1 MLTQELYEDSV
12 KYGKFLQSGNNHIYQ
27 LRSRILQTFDQL
39 SESHYSLNE
48 LYNKDMSYAETLHG
62 SFKKWDQQRNK
73 VLSKVKSIKS
83 DTSKHGAKLFT
94 LLDEV
99 NDVDDEIKLLE
110 AKLQQL
116 RSKKKF

>member
-73 VLSKVKSIKS
+73 VLSKVKSIKVIQANMEPNYS
-83 DTSKHGAKLFT
+83 PY
-94 LLDEV
+94 
-99 NDVDDEIKLLE
+99 
-110 AKLQQL
+110 
-116 RSKKKF
+116 

>member
-1 MLTQELYEDSV
+1 M
-12 KYGKFLQSGNNHIYQ
+12 
-27 LRSRILQTFDQL
+27 
-39 SESHYSLNE
+39 
-48 LYNKDMSYAETLHG
+48 G
-62 SFKKWDQQRNK
+62 STKKK